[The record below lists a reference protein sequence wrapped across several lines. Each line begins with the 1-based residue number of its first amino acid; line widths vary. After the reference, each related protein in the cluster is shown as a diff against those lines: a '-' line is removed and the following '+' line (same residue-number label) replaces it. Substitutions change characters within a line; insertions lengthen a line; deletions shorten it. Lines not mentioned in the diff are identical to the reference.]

1 MRYYNDYLQ
10 TDDTLAH
17 YGVLGMKWG
26 VRHDKERVNSKRN
39 QMQSE
44 LDELRRYEANARKNP
59 KSLGASKLS
68 TAVRNHQIRSLEKK
82 MSKTSKNSGVRH
94 DPERTGSNRVNSQ
107 RQSELNEL
115 RGYGQYAKKHPK
127 SLAASKL
134 STAVRNHQI
143 KALQRKKKYKEA
155 VERNHGKYF
164 KKVSRKEAIV
174 GSVLSFGAASG
185 LAYSALN
192 DLKSGN
198 TTGAVLK
205 TYGAYSLTGLS
216 GTMAGMEVHRP
227 KN

>member
-10 TDDTLAH
+10 TEDELVH

-26 VRHDKERVNSKRN
+26 VRHD
-39 QMQSE
+39 
-44 LDELRRYEANARKNP
+44 
-59 KSLGASKLS
+59 
-68 TAVRNHQIRSLEKK
+68 
-82 MSKTSKNSGVRH
+82 
-94 DPERTGSNRVNSQ
+94 PERSFNYKRHMRAAEATARDAKNLYDNGFKAEAKGVYEVSKKQRAKAERIKSQ

-205 TYGAYSLTGLS
+205 TYGAYSLAGLS
-216 GTMAGMEVHRP
+216 GTMAGMEAHRP

>member
-1 MRYYNDYLQ
+1 MRYYNDFLK
-10 TDDTLAH
+10 DDTLAH

-68 TAVRNHQIRSLEKK
+68 TAVRNHQI
-82 MSKTSKNSGVRH
+82 
-94 DPERTGSNRVNSQ
+94 
-107 RQSELNEL
+107 
-115 RGYGQYAKKHPK
+115 
-127 SLAASKL
+127 
-134 STAVRNHQI
+134 

-155 VERNHGKYF
+155 VERNHEKYF

-192 DLKSGN
+192 DLESGN

-205 TYGAYSLTGLS
+205 TYGAYSLAGLS
-216 GTMAGMEVHRP
+216 GTMAGMEAHRP

>member
-1 MRYYNDYLQ
+1 MN
-10 TDDTLAH
+10 
-17 YGVLGMKWG
+17 
-26 VRHDKERVNSKRN
+26 
-39 QMQSE
+39 
-44 LDELRRYEANARKNP
+44 
-59 KSLGASKLS
+59 
-68 TAVRNHQIRSLEKK
+68 LED
-82 MSKTSKNSGVRH
+82 MGNM
-94 DPERTGSNRVNSQ
+94 
-107 RQSELNEL
+107 L
-115 RGYGQYAKKHPK
+115 KKHPK

-198 TTGAVLK
+198 ATGAVLK
-205 TYGAYSLTGLS
+205 TYGAYSLAGLS
-216 GTMAGMEVHRP
+216 GTMAGMEAHRP

>member
-26 VRHDKERVNSKRN
+26 VRHDKERANSKRN

-44 LDELRRYEANARKNP
+44 LDELRRYEAHARRNP

-68 TAVRNHQIRSLEKK
+68 TAVRNHQIRSLENKI
-82 MSKTSKNSGVRH
+82 SKTSKNSGVK
-94 DPERTGSNRVNSQ
+94 
-107 RQSELNEL
+107 RQSELDEL
-115 RGYGQYAKKHPK
+115 RGYERYARKNPK

-143 KALQRKKKYKEA
+143 KALKRKRKYKEA
-155 VERNHGKYF
+155 VEKNTGKYF
-164 KKVSRKEAIV
+164 EKVSRQKAIT
-174 GSVLSFGAASG
+174 GSVLSLGAASG

-192 DLKSGN
+192 DLNTGN
-198 TTGAVLK
+198 ATGAVLK
-205 TYGAYSLTGLS
+205 AYGAYSLAGLS
-216 GTMAGMEVHRP
+216 GDMLGMEAHRP